1 MGQNSRQSSH
11 SSPLEKLRALPENKR
26 HWVSIG
32 AAAFVAVSVGFAQV
46 TFRMNEDD
54 ASSKVAQN
62 APSAFEG
69 LGNILEQGKS
79 LMTGAV
85 SNFKGLESSLGTST
99 VKLLDSSM
107 MTASDSSTSS
117 ADVSM
122 PAPVTPKKSIDIT
135 SAASN

>member
-1 MGQNSRQSSH
+1 MGQNSRKSSH

-54 ASSKVAQN
+54 ASSKIAQS

-85 SNFKGLESSLGTST
+85 SNFKGIETSLGTNT
-99 VKLLDSSM
+99 VNLLGGSM
-107 MTASDSSTSS
+107 AASDSSMLS
-117 ADVSM
+117 ASGSV
-122 PAPVTPKKSIDIT
+122 PAPATPRKSIDIT
-135 SAASN
+135 Q